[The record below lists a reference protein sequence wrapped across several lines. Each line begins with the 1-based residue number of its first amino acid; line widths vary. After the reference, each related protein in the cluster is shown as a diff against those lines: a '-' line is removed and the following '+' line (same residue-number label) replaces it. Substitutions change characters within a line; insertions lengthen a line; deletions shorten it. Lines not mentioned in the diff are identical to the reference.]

1 MTAAQWV
8 DDVGPHSTADD
19 VAPILDDRETDEA
32 HILRLL
38 RKRDL
43 PATVIEC
50 VSRHERWN
58 GRHAIRTAIVMHI
71 KTPRTLS
78 LRLLG
83 LLRWRDQLRV
93 AVNLRLP
100 MTLRTAAEGRLKERY
115 PELELGEKISL
126 ARTAPTGLVPQLAT
140 ENEARVIGA
149 LLNNPRL
156 IEMDVIGLIRRD
168 ETASEVLR
176 VVAQSERWINRPSI
190 RLGLIRHPRTPVH
203 MALRLVDRL
212 SLPEIRKLVAKRHE
226 LPRVVLLACERI
238 LAGDRRSTR

>member
-1 MTAAQWV
+1 MPMTAAQSV
-8 DDVGPHSTADD
+8 DDIGPHSTTDD
-19 VAPILDDRETDEA
+19 VAPILDHRETDEA

-43 PATVIEC
+43 PSAVIET

-58 GRHAIRTAIVMHI
+58 SRHSIRAAIVMHL

-83 LLRWRDQLRV
+83 LLRFRDQLRV
-93 AVNLRLP
+93 ATNQRLP
-100 MTLRTAAEGRLKERY
+100 MPLRTAAEARLKERY

-126 ARTAPTGLVPQLAT
+126 ARTAPPGLVPQLAS
-140 ENEARVIGA
+140 ENEPRVISA

-156 IEMDVIGLIRRD
+156 AEVDVVGIVRRD
-168 ETASEVLR
+168 ETSREVLR
-176 VVAQSERWINRPSI
+176 SVAQSERWTSRPSI
-190 RLGLIRHPRTPVH
+190 RLALIRHPHTPVH
-203 MALRLVDRL
+203 VALRLVDRL
-212 SLPEIRKLVAKRHE
+212 SPPEIRTLVAKRGE

-238 LAGDRRSTR
+238 LAGERR